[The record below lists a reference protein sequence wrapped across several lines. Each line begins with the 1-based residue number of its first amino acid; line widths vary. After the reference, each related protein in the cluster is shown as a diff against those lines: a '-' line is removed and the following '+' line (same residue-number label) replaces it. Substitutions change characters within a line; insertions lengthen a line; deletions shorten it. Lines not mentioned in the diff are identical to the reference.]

1 MIRKRM
7 RRTGFGI
14 LVILILLFITF
25 PFIYMVLSSLKQN
38 VDLFNLEKVFFF
50 KPTSQNYRD
59 VFIRYNFINPL
70 KNTTIVTVS
79 ATLLS
84 LIFGVPAA
92 YVIARY
98 RMTIMST
105 VILAVRIIP
114 FISFL
119 VPWYLIFSKIGL
131 TGTYTSLILC
141 HMIIGL
147 PYIIWIMIPY
157 FEKLPQ
163 EIVESAIIDGCY
175 YYEAFLKIML
185 PLSVPGI
192 ITSTILVFIASWN
205 NFIFGLILGTGNTQP
220 LPIAIF
226 SFISYTEVNWGGLM
240 AASVVVTIPIILVTM
255 ILQRYIIAGLTAGAV
270 KG

>member
-1 MIRKRM
+1 MKRKRL
-7 RRTGFGI
+7 RRAGFY
-14 LVILILLFITF
+14 LLLLIVLMIIAF
-25 PFIYMVLSSLKQN
+25 PFVYMTLSSFKQN
-38 VDLFNLEKVFFF
+38 VDLFNLDKTFIF
-50 KPTSQNYRD
+50 KPTLQNYKD
-59 VFIRYNFINPL
+59 VFVRYNFINPL

-79 ATLLS
+79 ATLIS
-84 LIFGVPAA
+84 LLFGVPAA
-92 YVIARY
+92 YVIARFG
-98 RMTIMST
+98 MTVMST
-105 VILAVRIIP
+105 VILAIRIIP

-119 VPWYLIFSKIGL
+119 VPWYQIFSKIGL

-175 YYEAFLKIML
+175 YYEAFLRIML
-185 PLSVPGI
+185 PLSIPGI

-240 AASVVVTIPIILVTM
+240 AASVVVTIPIIIVTL
-255 ILQRYIIAGLTAGAV
+255 ILQRHIIAGLTAGAV